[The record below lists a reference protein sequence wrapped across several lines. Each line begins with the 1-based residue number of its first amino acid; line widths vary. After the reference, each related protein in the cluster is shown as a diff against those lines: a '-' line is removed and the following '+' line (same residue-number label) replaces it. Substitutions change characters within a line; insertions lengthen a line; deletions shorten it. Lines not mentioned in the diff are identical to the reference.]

1 MLSNNQIKHIKSL
14 HQRKYRKQQG
24 LFIVEGDKLV
34 EELIDSDF
42 EIKEIYATKEWNA
55 ISDFVEVSNKD
66 LERITAF
73 KTPNKVLAVVRLKSF
88 SVNDLDLNGKLS
100 LVLDNINDP
109 GNLGTIIRTGLWFGI
124 ENFILSEK
132 CVELYNPKVVQSSM
146 GGIFKTNIV
155 YTDLKVFLTSSDL
168 PSFGAYLGGENIY
181 EMVKPK
187 EGLIVMGS
195 ESHGI
200 SAELESSI
208 TNKITIPGS
217 GKMESLNVGIACG
230 IICSELSKV

>member
-14 HQRKYRKQQG
+14 HQRKYRKQHD

-34 EELIDSDF
+34 EELVQSDF
-42 EIKEIYATKEWNA
+42 EIEAVYATIDWNPLC
-55 ISDFVEVSNKD
+55 DYVEISNKD

-73 KTPNKVLAVVRLKSF
+73 KTPNKVLAVVKQKPFSEN
-88 SVNDLDLNGKLS
+88 SVNLNGKLS

-146 GGIFKTNIV
+146 GGIFKANIV
-155 YTDLKVFLTSSDL
+155 YTNLKDFLASSTL
-168 PSFGAYLGGENIY
+168 PSFGAYLGGKDIY
-181 EMVKPK
+181 KMDKPV

-200 SAELESSI
+200 SGELESLI
-208 TNKITIPGS
+208 VNKITIPGS

-230 IICSELSKV
+230 IICSELSK